1 MPFCSVRQLKTK
13 GLKEMFR
20 VWKILIAFRRRTW
33 NRKMTALW
41 WNKLLRKQSTQR
53 RVKRNL
59 VTTRKGCLDSKMTD
73 SGIRMKAQ
81 QDFQFWMSQQLASK
95 YFTMIPRNFRVNFL
109 LFIALPLR
117 GNLAGKPNR
126 PLKVS
131 INYRVFSKVAKH
143 KANKTDL
150 LRVFPTVFPERH
162 RPFWFRRLTWH
173 LWKSLHSMI
182 GFQGNQWIF

>member
-1 MPFCSVRQLKTK
+1 MPFCSVRQLKTN
-13 GLKEMFR
+13 GLKDMFR

-81 QDFQFWMSQQLASK
+81 QGFQFWMSQQLAPK
-95 YFTMIPRNFRVNFL
+95 YFTMIPLSVPYL
-109 LFIALPLR
+109 
-117 GNLAGKPNR
+117 R
-126 PLKVS
+126 PLLTKLAHTGTEHQQTRIPWQKVTYFFACNS
-131 INYRVFSKVAKH
+131 SECSCVSSSAYHCVQ
-143 KANKTDL
+143 L
-150 LRVFPTVFPERH
+150 L
-162 RPFWFRRLTWH
+162 H
-173 LWKSLHSMI
+173 L
-182 GFQGNQWIF
+182 